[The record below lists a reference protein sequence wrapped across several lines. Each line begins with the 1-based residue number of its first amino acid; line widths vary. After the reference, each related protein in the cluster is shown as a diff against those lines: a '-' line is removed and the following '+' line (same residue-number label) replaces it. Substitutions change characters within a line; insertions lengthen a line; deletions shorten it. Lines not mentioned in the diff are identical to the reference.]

1 MRVFTTK
8 AFRRF
13 AKDNDVSEESL
24 REAIRELGIGLAHAS
39 LGGSVF
45 KQRIARKGQG
55 KSGGF
60 RTIIFYKVH
69 ERAFFVYG
77 FAKSTQENIERDE
90 LTQLRK
96 LAKEMLHY
104 DDNTLNFSIQSGELR
119 EIWIAE
125 VP

>member
-8 AFRRF
+8 HFRRF
-13 AKDNDVSEESL
+13 AKDNDISEESL
-24 REAIRELGIGLAHAS
+24 CEDVRELGIGLVHAS

-60 RTIIFYKVH
+60 RTIIFFKVR

-77 FAKSTQENIERDE
+77 FAKNVQENVGREDLVE
-90 LTQLRK
+90 LK
-96 LAKEMLHY
+96 ILAKEMFDY
-104 DDNTLNFSIQSGELR
+104 DDETLHLSIESGELR
-119 EIWIAE
+119 EICDAK
-125 VP
+125 VS